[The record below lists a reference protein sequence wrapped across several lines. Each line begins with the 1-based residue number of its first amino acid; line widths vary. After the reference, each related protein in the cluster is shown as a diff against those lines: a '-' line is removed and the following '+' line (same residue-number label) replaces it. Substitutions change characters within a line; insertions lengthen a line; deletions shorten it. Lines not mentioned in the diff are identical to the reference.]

1 MLDVAERRALAVTAP
16 AGDFARDGFLGPVP
30 LLDPDRCGDLAV
42 RLASADAP
50 PPAVWLKGGAVTDW
64 RLANLG
70 SNPRLLA
77 LLTPILGRDIILWG
91 AKLIIRKPGQ
101 VHLWHVDSET
111 SAPGGRF
118 VSAWIGLRNTTGESG
133 LRMIAGS
140 HLCRTVEQFQADSGV
155 SRSDTTAEAA
165 LDWARSENPDARLVE
180 PDVGDG
186 EMILF
191 DGRMWHGSHNRL
203 SDKTR
208 YALLLQFASAD
219 SPVGIDANDDRK
231 RAPSILVQ
239 GRPKAASNWIVP
251 PPLPPSQKQLAPL
264 TSLIHELN
272 LPLGDD
278 AERGWKRHPLF
289 LGTTPVIESMSCHAA
304 VLSPGYS
311 PHPPHAHQD
320 EELLIV
326 LDGEADL
333 LVADRPS
340 FEGARAIRVKAG
352 DFAYYHALQHHTI
365 RNPSSAPVSYLM
377 FRWHGRIPAVGGQR
391 LRAKVFRRPPAAA
404 SGGARAFKTRN
415 LFGAPT
421 RWLGKLHC
429 HTSRLEAGGGYAAHV
444 DPYDVAILVQSGRVR
459 TLGREVGPGGV
470 IYYPKGERHGM
481 RNAGDEPA
489 LYTVFEFHPPA
500 KIDPTAFAKASNSR
514 SILSVD

>member
-1 MLDVAERRALAVTAP
+1 MLEVAERRAIAVSP
-16 AGDFARDGFLGPVP
+16 SVGDFVREGFLGPVP
-30 LLDPDRCGDLAV
+30 LFDPERCDRLAAG
-42 RLASADAP
+42 LASANAP

-70 SNPRLLA
+70 ADPRLLA
-77 LLTPILGRDIILWG
+77 LLTPILGPDIILWG

-111 SAPGGRF
+111 SSPGGRF

-140 HLCRTVEQFQADSGV
+140 HICRTVEQFQADSGAPRDET
-155 SRSDTTAEAA
+155 SSDTA
-165 LDWARSENPDARLVE
+165 LEWARSENPDAHIVE
-180 PDVGDG
+180 PKVGDG
-186 EMILF
+186 EVILF

-219 SPVGIDANDDRK
+219 SPVRIDTDDEQK
-231 RAPSILVQ
+231 RAPAILVQ
-239 GRPKAASNWIVP
+239 GQRTAGANWLVP
-251 PPLPPSQKQLAPL
+251 PPPPPSPYQLIPL
-264 TSLIHELN
+264 TSLLRELDM
-272 LPLGDD
+272 PLAADP
-278 AERGWKRHPLF
+278 ERGWKRHPLF
-289 LGTTPVIESMSCHAA
+289 LGATPVLESMSCHAA
-304 VLSPGYS
+304 VLSPGHS
-311 PHPPHAHQD
+311 PHPPHSHQD

-326 LDGEADL
+326 LDGEAEL

-340 FEGARAIRVKAG
+340 YEGARAIRVKAG

-377 FRWHGRIPAVGGQR
+377 FRWHGRVPAIGGQR
-391 LRAKVFRRPPAAA
+391 LRAKVFRQPPAAECD
-404 SGGARAFKTRN
+404 GARAFKTRN

-429 HTSRLEAGGGYAAHV
+429 HTSRLEVGGGYAAHV

-481 RNAGDEPA
+481 RNAGEKPA
-489 LYTVFEFHPPA
+489 RYIVFEFHPAA
-500 KIDPTAFAKASNSR
+500 KADPGSFAKASNPR
-514 SILSVD
+514 SVISAG